1 MRKAASDEVDDLRR
15 GGLLPGGLDGL
26 KEQPVD
32 ITQDACYVSRPP
44 TRPISPPM
52 LTRRCP
58 SGCPAPPRD
67 PSRVPGDRAGRSPA
81 TLAGESV
88 RPDVMMPAPAHDA
101 RTASAPQSKLRHGDA
116 RGACG
121 CLLGAAPS
129 LHAADSLQPCAAPR
143 RFSMPF
149 AAQARPQAP
158 RPTHG
163 HTRCAAVSRRS
174 AWMRRVR
181 DGCKARG

>member
-58 SGCPAPPRD
+58 SGCPAPPRAS
-67 PSRVPGDRAGRSPA
+67 PRRRA
-81 TLAGESV
+81 
-88 RPDVMMPAPAHDA
+88 H
-101 RTASAPQSKLRHGDA
+101 
-116 RGACG
+116 
-121 CLLGAAPS
+121 
-129 LHAADSLQPCAAPR
+129 APR
-143 RFSMPF
+143 
-149 AAQARPQAP
+149 AAARAQVMAKACELLAMEPP
-158 RPTHG
+158 PLLLPLPVSLMYTH
-163 HTRCAAVSRRS
+163 SLPP
-174 AWMRRVR
+174 
-181 DGCKARG
+181 